1 MLYTCGVNSK
11 KYIMKI
17 SHTFL
22 FAALC
27 CATYQSFAATTPE
40 GASYTYSGS
49 DPLIR
54 NAAADKSTLS
64 YTNDA
69 NATVVQIKNSN
80 VDATAYDTFTV
91 TSNSLPIQIMNS
103 TVKGNN
109 VIFDGKAVRLQSS
122 STLDATN
129 VTLAGGTGVWSGAQ
143 VIATNQVTIK
153 DEANTSSALIRA
165 NVILLEGT
173 GSIKNTNFTA
183 DTIRINGSSIQIGG
197 DFEISGT
204 TYTGNTV
211 SAREIKVESGTL
223 SLEEVALGDTSVTM
237 DGGLINILS
246 DVEVGELTLNGGT
259 LNFDGDYVI
268 SLGGEAINL
277 SDDVAITISVDSV
290 NSGHYVLFEDVAL
303 NSVGLDNLSITVVD
317 ATGAQKEVVASYSN
331 GSVTVTIP
339 EPTTATLSLLALAGL
354 AARRRR
360 K

>member
-1 MLYTCGVNSK
+1 
-11 KYIMKI
+11 MKI

-64 YTNDA
+64 YTNNA
-69 NATVVQIKNSN
+69 NASVVQIKNSN

-122 STLDATN
+122 STLEATN
-129 VTLAGGTGVWSGAQ
+129 VTLAGGTGVWDGAQ

-153 DEANTSSALIRA
+153 DTANTRGDSSIQA

-173 GSIKNTNFTA
+173 GSIKDTNFTA
-183 DTIRINGSSIQIGG
+183 DTVRINGSSIQIGG
-197 DFEISGT
+197 EINGT
-204 TYTGNTV
+204 TYKGNTV
-211 SAREIKVESGTL
+211 SAGEIKVESGTL
-223 SLEEVALGDTSVTM
+223 SLEDVALGDTSVTM

-246 DVEVGELTLNGGT
+246 DVEVGALTLNGGT

-360 K
+360 ASR

>member
-1 MLYTCGVNSK
+1 
-11 KYIMKI
+11 MKI

-64 YTNDA
+64 YTNNA

-143 VIATNQVTIK
+143 VIATNQVTVQ
-153 DEANTSSALIRA
+153 ETANTSSARFYRQ
-165 NVILLEGT
+165 LLGT
-173 GSIKNTNFTA
+173 
-183 DTIRINGSSIQIGG
+183 
-197 DFEISGT
+197 
-204 TYTGNTV
+204 
-211 SAREIKVESGTL
+211 
-223 SLEEVALGDTSVTM
+223 
-237 DGGLINILS
+237 
-246 DVEVGELTLNGGT
+246 
-259 LNFDGDYVI
+259 
-268 SLGGEAINL
+268 
-277 SDDVAITISVDSV
+277 
-290 NSGHYVLFEDVAL
+290 
-303 NSVGLDNLSITVVD
+303 
-317 ATGAQKEVVASYSN
+317 
-331 GSVTVTIP
+331 
-339 EPTTATLSLLALAGL
+339 SLLFG
-354 AARRRR
+354 RYS
-360 K
+360 

>member
-1 MLYTCGVNSK
+1 
-11 KYIMKI
+11 MKI

-64 YTNDA
+64 YTNNA

-153 DEANTSSALIRA
+153 DEANTSSASIQA
-165 NVILLEGT
+165 NVILLEGEGT

>member
-1 MLYTCGVNSK
+1 
-11 KYIMKI
+11 MKI

-40 GASYTYSGS
+40 GASYTYNGS

-64 YTNDA
+64 YTNRAD
-69 NATVVQIKNSN
+69 ATVVINNST
-80 VDATAYDTFTV
+80 VDTTDYGTFTV
-91 TSNSLPIQIMNS
+91 TSNSSPIQIKNS

-109 VIFDGKAVRLQSS
+109 VIFDGKAVRLQSN
-122 STLDATN
+122 STLDAMN
-129 VTLAGGTGVWSGAQ
+129 VTLAGGTGVWDGAQ

-153 DEANTSSALIRA
+153 DTANTSSASIQA

-173 GSIKNTNFTA
+173 GSIKKTNFTA

-197 DFEISGT
+197 EFEINGT

-223 SLEEVALGDTSVTM
+223 SLEDVALGDTSVTM

-246 DVEVGELTLNGGT
+246 DVEVGALTLNGGT

-360 K
+360 ASR

>member
-1 MLYTCGVNSK
+1 
-11 KYIMKI
+11 MKI

-27 CATYQSFAATTPE
+27 CAAYQSFAATTPE

-54 NAAADKSTLS
+54 KAASDKSTLS
-64 YTNDA
+64 YTNRADA
-69 NATVVQIKNSN
+69 APVVINNSTV
-80 VDATAYDTFTV
+80 DTTDYGTFTV
-91 TSNSLPIQIMNS
+91 TSNSLPIQIKNS

-122 STLDATN
+122 STLEATN
-129 VTLAGGTGVWSGAQ
+129 VTLAGSTAVWDRAQ
-143 VIATNQVTIK
+143 VIATNQVTIQ
-153 DEANTSSALIRA
+153 ETANTRSGASIQA

-173 GSIKNTNFTA
+173 GSIKDTDFTA
-183 DTIRINGSSIQIGG
+183 DTVRINGSSIQIGG
-197 DFEISGT
+197 EFEISGT

-223 SLEEVALGDTSVTM
+223 SLEDVALGDTSVTM

-246 DVEVGELTLNGGT
+246 DVEVGALTLNGGT

-277 SDDVAITISVDSV
+277 SDNVAVTINVDSV

-303 NSVGLDNLSITVVD
+303 DSVGLDNLAITVVD
-317 ATGAQKEVVASYSN
+317 TTGAQKEVVASYSN

-339 EPTTATLSLLALAGL
+339 EPTTATLSLLALCGL